1 MRISVII
8 PTYNRKIL
16 TVRAVRSVLNQT
28 YCPDEIVVVDD
39 GSVDGSLDVFAQFG
53 DSITV
58 LNQSNK
64 GVSAARNSGILH
76 SSGDWLAFL
85 DSDDEWL
92 PEKLEKQVKYNRENT
107 QIKISQTNEIWIRNE
122 KRVNPL
128 MKHQKY
134 GGWIFKKCL
143 PLCIVSPSAVMIH
156 RSVFDEVGLFDE
168 TLPVCED
175 YDLWLRIAR
184 RYEIGLLPENLV
196 IKYGGHDDQL
206 SQKYWGMDRFRIQAM
221 EKHIGESLP
230 SELRKAL
237 LVELVKKCRIVS
249 EGAEKRGN
257 ENVKQIYQ
265 KKLEIY
271 EEILKSYWEDSRNH

>member
-16 TVRAVRSVLNQT
+16 TDRAIRSTLNQT
-28 YCPDEIVVVDD
+28 YYPDEIVVVDD

-53 DSITV
+53 DSITI

-92 PEKLEKQVKYNRENT
+92 PEKLEKQVKYHKENP
-107 QIKISQTNEIWIRNE
+107 QVKISQTNEIWIRN
-122 KRVNPL
+122 KKWVNPM

-134 GGWIFKKCL
+134 GGWIFEKCL

-168 TLPVCED
+168 DIPVCED

-206 SQKYWGMDRFRIQAM
+206 SQKYWGMDRFRIHAM

-249 EGAEKRGN
+249 KGAEKRGN
-257 ENVKQIYQ
+257 EDVKQIYR
-265 KKLEIY
+265 KKLENY
-271 EEILKSYWEDSRNH
+271 EELLKSY